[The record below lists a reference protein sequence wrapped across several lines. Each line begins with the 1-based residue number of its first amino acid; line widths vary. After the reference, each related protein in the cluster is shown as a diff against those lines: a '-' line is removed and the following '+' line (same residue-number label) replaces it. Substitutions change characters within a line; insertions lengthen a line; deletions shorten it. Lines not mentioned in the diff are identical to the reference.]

1 MWVSDLVTHV
11 KKLDGCSNFA
21 EEWDHAH
28 AVNQLDGFFRKL
40 HGIIIGALEILFC
53 WRKIENGGWVE
64 VWIWRGILLE
74 SCEPPAVVLQ
84 SIHFCCAEIVQ
95 PSIAP
100 CAHCGRPLHPI
111 PDQPAGQTH
120 CNSGVSKHPPKPPF
134 LVRPFF
140 SRRSSSASWR
150 P

>member
-1 MWVSDLVTHV
+1 
-11 KKLDGCSNFA
+11 
-21 EEWDHAH
+21 
-28 AVNQLDGFFRKL
+28 
-40 HGIIIGALEILFC
+40 
-53 WRKIENGGWVE
+53 
-64 VWIWRGILLE
+64 
-74 SCEPPAVVLQ
+74 VLQ

-100 CAHCGRPLHPI
+100 CAHCDCPLHPI

-120 CNSGVSKHPPKPPF
+120 CNSANILLNPPF

-150 P
+150 S